1 VNIQGS
7 KKLEPFDLEYINK
20 INNDMKKIVR
30 ENINEADNAEHNLK
44 NYDAYKEAVAMF
56 PVIKEI
62 LEDILGTT
70 PQYRIV
76 HMNQD
81 HNRMTFWFSKY
92 GSMQLSCRSQA
103 DLETLFN
110 HKVTI
115 QYPGNQDYG
124 FSISMF
130 LGE

>member
-1 VNIQGS
+1 
-7 KKLEPFDLEYINK
+7 
-20 INNDMKKIVR
+20 MKKVVR
-30 ENINEADNAEHNLK
+30 ENINESDTLEHNLK
-44 NYDAYKEAVAMF
+44 NYESYKEAISMF
-56 PVIKEI
+56 PFIKDI

-70 PQYRIV
+70 PQYRLIQ
-76 HMNQD
+76 MNQD
-81 HNRMTFWFSKY
+81 HQRMTFWFSKY
-92 GSMQLSCRSQA
+92 GSMQLSCRSEA
-103 DLETLFN
+103 DMEMLMN

>member
-1 VNIQGS
+1 M
-7 KKLEPFDLEYINK
+7 EYINK
-20 INNDMKKIVR
+20 NIIIMKKVVR
-30 ENINEADNAEHNLK
+30 ENINELDNAEHNLK
-44 NYDAYKEAVAMF
+44 NYDSYKEAVKMF
-56 PVIKEI
+56 PFIKDI

-70 PQYRIV
+70 PQYRLV
-76 HMNQD
+76 QLSQD

-92 GSMQLSCRSQA
+92 GSMHLSCRSEA
-103 DLETLFN
+103 DMETLIN

-115 QYPGNQDYG
+115 QYPGNQEYG